1 MKAVAQ
7 SSQGRSLLYSS
18 STTLPDP
25 GNVVGIGQP
34 PLSSPALPKKV
45 KARIEMPL
53 RPLAQTPTP
62 ANSDPLVHPA
72 RDTALHCSNPD
83 PASSATLMHAP
94 STPTNSGGG
103 YGARQNPQ
111 EPQHDRRNNLSK
123 HRELSRAI
131 SDDYIDEDEMI
142 ELTKIVEESTR
153 PRKPPTS
160 RDWKLNVRQVHQ
172 NEDYGGA
179 LFSKEERNLLSPPP
193 KPLNPSTQK
202 LT

>member
-1 MKAVAQ
+1 MQAVAK
-7 SSQGRSLLYSS
+7 SLQGRPLLYSS
-18 STTLPDP
+18 SATLPDP
-25 GNVVGIGQP
+25 GNVAGIGQP
-34 PLSSPALPKKV
+34 PLSSPALPKKA
-45 KARIEMPL
+45 KARMEMPS

-62 ANSDPLVHPA
+62 ANPDPLVHPA
-72 RDTALHCSNPD
+72 RNTALHGNGPD

-94 STPTNSGGG
+94 STPN
-103 YGARQNPQ
+103 
-111 EPQHDRRNNLSK
+111 RRNNLSK

-142 ELTKIVEESTR
+142 ELTKRVEEESTR
-153 PRKPPTS
+153 SRKPQTP
-160 RDWKLNVRQVHQ
+160 RDWKLNVREVDQ

-193 KPLNPSTQK
+193 KPPTHQPKN